1 MAGAGAVRPTAV
13 APPAEGWRRA
23 VGPGRGGGDDSHGS
37 GGGCAA
43 AVVREG
49 ARGGATGAEGS
60 RRSPAPAAAGA
71 GPDETLPRPWLGRP
85 GGGGGVGVRKKKG
98 VRKKTG

>member
-1 MAGAGAVRPTAV
+1 VVAGAAAVRPAAV
-13 APPAEGWRRA
+13 APPAVGWRRA

-37 GGGCAA
+37 GGDGWVGGGAW
-43 AVVREG
+43 RSR
-49 ARGGATGAEGS
+49 ARGSG
-60 RRSPAPAAAGA
+60 
-71 GPDETLPRPWLGRP
+71 ETLPRLWLGRP